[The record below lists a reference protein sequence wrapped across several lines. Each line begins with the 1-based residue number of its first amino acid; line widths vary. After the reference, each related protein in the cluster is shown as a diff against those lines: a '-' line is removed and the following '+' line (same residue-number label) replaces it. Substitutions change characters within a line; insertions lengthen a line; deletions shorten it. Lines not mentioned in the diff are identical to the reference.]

1 MSSTDNSFEYS
12 AVRFCEAH
20 IADAAELER
29 RYFSEPW
36 SQNSLGLLC
45 TEEYPSFAVCDRDGS
60 LLGYLSAVKALDE
73 LQIINVAVREDV
85 RGRGIGTLLIQAA
98 DSYCLENSLVSISLE
113 VRESNAV
120 AIALY
125 ERSGDASLG
134 IRKNFYRSPTE
145 NAVVMVKNL
154 TDTRI

>member
-1 MSSTDNSFEYS
+1 MRLDNKGFEYS

-20 IADAAELER
+20 IADAAELEKK
-29 RYFSEPW
+29 YFPEPW
-36 SQNSLGLLC
+36 SQNSLRLLC
-45 TEEYPSFAVCDRDGS
+45 TEDYPSFAVCGSDGS
-60 LLGYLSAVKALDE
+60 LVGYLSAAKALDE
-73 LQIINVAVREDV
+73 LQIINVAVREDM
-85 RGRGIGTLLIQAA
+85 RGRGIGSLLMRAA
-98 DSYCLENSLVSISLE
+98 DSFCLENSLVSISLE
-113 VRESNAV
+113 VRESNAA

-125 ERSGDASLG
+125 ERCGYAPLG

>member
-1 MSSTDNSFEYS
+1 MSLADNSFEYT

-20 IADAAELER
+20 IAEAAELEKK
-29 RYFSEPW
+29 YFSEPW
-36 SQNSLGLLC
+36 SQNSLRLLC
-45 TEEYPSFAVCDRDGS
+45 TEDYPSFAVCDADGS
-60 LLGYLSAVKALDE
+60 LVGYLSAAKAFDE
-73 LQIINVAVREDV
+73 LQIINVAVREDM
-85 RGRGIGTLLIQAA
+85 RGKGIGSLLMRTA

-113 VRESNAV
+113 VRESNAP

-125 ERSGDASLG
+125 ERSGYAPLG
-134 IRKNFYRSPTE
+134 IRKNFYRCPTE